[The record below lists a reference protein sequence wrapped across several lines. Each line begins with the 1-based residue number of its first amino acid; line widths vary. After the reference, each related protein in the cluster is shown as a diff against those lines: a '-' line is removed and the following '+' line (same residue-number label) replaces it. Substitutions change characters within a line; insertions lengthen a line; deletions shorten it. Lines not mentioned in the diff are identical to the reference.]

1 MQLRNLFISGTIIFC
16 LKTNSIVDKIFFKD
30 ASLAYVNNCFVI
42 YFKEIESF
50 YNTFEVYINGEITT
64 ELNNIK
70 KFNYIELPSL
80 IYNKQN
86 EIEVRLVN
94 NYEQKR
100 LFFNVNLNS
109 FFNLTYQEE
118 FKMNSL
124 IDDYN
129 KIFSFIDLQYFRI
142 DNYNYEIVNNKSFLE
157 FYKIGRMNY
166 NQDFIF
172 CNDITFTTKQKNL
185 FDDLI
190 FDDGY
195 VFHFIINKSLFLNYS
210 HVDQKCLRGSNYF
223 YQREN
228 LFLPVFIDDNFIEG
242 EIIFHSFVNS
252 KIALKIDVIF
262 DLNNICFGPFGV
274 YQIYIKDR

>member
-1 MQLRNLFISGTIIFC
+1 MQLRNLLISGTIIFC
-16 LKTNSIVDKIFFKD
+16 LKTNSVGDKIFFKD

-50 YNTFEVYINGEITT
+50 YNTFEVYINDEITT
-64 ELNNIK
+64 ELKNIK

-86 EIEVRLVN
+86 RVEVRLLN

-109 FFNLTYQEE
+109 FYDLTYQEE

-142 DNYNYEIVNNKSFLE
+142 DDYNHEIINNQSFLE
-157 FYKIGRMNY
+157 FDKIGRLNY
-166 NQDFIF
+166 NQDFSF
-172 CNDITFTTKQKNL
+172 CNDITFTTNQKNL

-190 FDDGY
+190 FDEGY
-195 VFHFIINKSLFLNYS
+195 IFHLNLNKSSFLNYTF
-210 HVDQKCLRGSNYF
+210 VDQKCLRGSNYF

-228 LFLPVFIDDNFIEG
+228 LFLPVFLDDNFIEG
-242 EIIFHSFVNS
+242 EILFHSFVNS
-252 KIALKIDVIF
+252 KITLKIDIVF
-262 DLNNICFGPFGV
+262 DINNIFFGPLGM